1 MTNRHGMVKN
11 YDKFYNRKPDGARR
25 ELIFSTHTAWIPDRA
40 PLATPQ
46 DDRRSHSAPTERT
59 DLRHVDE
66 RRLEDDLIFMPMPE
80 VHHDI
85 GLDDIHLAQF
95 AATH

>member
-1 MTNRHGMVKN
+1 
-11 YDKFYNRKPDGARR
+11 
-25 ELIFSTHTAWIPDRA
+25 
-40 PLATPQ
+40 
-46 DDRRSHSAPTERT
+46 
-59 DLRHVDE
+59 
-66 RRLEDDLIFMPMPE
+66 MPMPE